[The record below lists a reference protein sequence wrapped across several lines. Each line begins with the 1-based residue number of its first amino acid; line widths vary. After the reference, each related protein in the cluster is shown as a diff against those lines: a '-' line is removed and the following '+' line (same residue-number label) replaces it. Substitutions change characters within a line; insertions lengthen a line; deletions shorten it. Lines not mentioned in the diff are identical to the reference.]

1 MPVAGSY
8 SRQFGETAAQQYGVE
23 VNAVIEVGGWGVI
36 KRYVERGALGI
47 SVVPSISIL
56 ATDRVAVIPLTEYFP
71 TRSFGVYT
79 RRGKYLTPPALR
91 LLRLMIPD
99 FPDPLLPPPPR

>member
-1 MPVAGSY
+1 MPVAGSI
-8 SRQFGETAAQQYGVE
+8 SREFGETAARRLGVE
-23 VNAVIEVGGWGVI
+23 INVAIEVGGWGII
-36 KRYVERGALGI
+36 KRYVEYGLGI
-47 SVVPSISIL
+47 SVVPSIAVL
-56 ATDRVAVIPLTEYFP
+56 ATDRVAVIPLEGHFP

-99 FPDPLLPPPPR
+99 FPDPHIPPPPH